1 MIIRC
6 LQQPLKKTLEA
17 NVQHSTSTILSI
29 FDELYNPDICH
40 QLARS
45 SGFIQRST
53 SKIKGHEFLKVL
65 TLPSNGLSEDSLN
78 GLCERMS
85 AFNPEAD
92 ISASALIQ
100 RINTKAA
107 VRFIKDC
114 FARIINLTRTRLKK
128 QYQAIEGPLK
138 YFKNIYIQ
146 DSTVFEINK
155 NLAKFFPGTRRGGKK
170 GGSSCKSQ
178 MKIDLVH
185 NFATGEI
192 ADVQLYEG
200 KRPDQALSGKIEGLV
215 TEGDLVIRDLGYFKT
230 ESFERLDKAKAYF
243 LSRFPSH
250 IKVYLNP
257 ADKKP
262 IDLATYLNMYFKNR
276 STIDLRLWITD
287 KRLEVRL
294 VAYRVPKNI
303 VTERKRKAHINSK
316 ERGRTLSKEKLA
328 LLEFSL
334 FVTNIPVDI
343 VSVEVIGTIYRLRW
357 EIELIFKTWKS
368 HLKIDI
374 LDGICLHRI
383 LCLVWSR
390 LCMVVLVA
398 YVTANF
404 MNLANKLCEG
414 ELSQN
419 KLITYLLRN
428 SVLCRAVETQTLEQL
443 ENRMIQNMSRRFM
456 KDSRCRKTMR
466 EAIDQFEPYYGC
478 AAYA

>member
-1 MIIRC
+1 M
-6 LQQPLKKTLEA
+6 
-17 NVQHSTSTILSI
+17 QHSTATILSI
-29 FDELYNPDICH
+29 FDEIYNHEICH

-53 SKIKGHEFLKVL
+53 SKINGHEFLKVL

-85 AFNPEAD
+85 VFNPQAN

-100 RINTKAA
+100 RINTKSA
-107 VRFIKDC
+107 VRFIKAC
-114 FARIINLTRTRLKK
+114 FERILNLTRVNLEK
-128 QYQAIEGPLK
+128 QYHSLEGPLK
-138 YFKNIYIQ
+138 HFKNIYIQ
-146 DSTVFEINK
+146 DSTIFEINK
-155 NLAKFFPGTRRGGKK
+155 KLAKFFPGTKRGGKK
-170 GGSSCKSQ
+170 DGSSCKSQ

-185 NFATGEI
+185 NFSTGMI

-215 TEGDLVIRDLGYFKT
+215 TEGDLIIRDLGYFKT
-230 ESFERLDKAKAYF
+230 DSLESLDKAQVCF

-257 ADKKP
+257 NDKKP
-262 IDLATYLNMYFKNR
+262 IDLATYLNMHFKNTA
-276 STIDLRLWITD
+276 TIDLKVWITD

-303 VTERKRKAHINSK
+303 VAERKRKAHKNSK
-316 ERGRTLSKEKLA
+316 ERGRALSKEKLA

-368 HLKIDI
+368 HLKIDV
-374 LDGICLHRI
+374 LEGICLHRI
-383 LCLVWSR
+383 LCLIWSR
-390 LCMVVLVA
+390 LCMVILVA

-404 MNLANKLCEG
+404 MNLANKLSKG
-414 ELSQN
+414 ELSQA
-419 KLITYLLRN
+419 KLISYLLRS
-428 SVLCRAVETQTLEQL
+428 SVLCRAVETQTLEDL
-443 ENRMIQNMSRRFM
+443 ENKMIQNISRRFM

-478 AAYA
+478 TSYA